1 MRGSRGKEQQY
12 GGERPL
18 LYKKESKSNLNSLVN
33 FAVHLDPRMNFLC
46 TGDDFIV
53 KHAIC
58 PDSF

>member
-33 FAVHLDPRMNFLC
+33 FLC